1 MPLTAEQRN
10 DLRRRV
16 LQGYQL
22 TVEEAREVVADAR
35 AGRTVAVLA
44 GEAKAAKG
52 SRSKKPA
59 LSDEQLNADL
69 AGLGIE

>member
-10 DLRRRV
+10 DLRKKV
-16 LQGYQL
+16 LAGQQL
-22 TVEEAREVVADAR
+22 SLDEAREVVADAR

-52 SRSKKPA
+52 KSRKPA
-59 LSDEQLNADL
+59 MSDDALNADL
-69 AGLGIE
+69 AGLGVP